1 MEKLSDISLVTK
13 VVMLHDR
20 KSFDL
25 LVRKY
30 QSPIRGFFLRQTLG
44 DAQLSDDL
52 AQDTFVKAYTHLSGF
67 RGTASFS
74 TWLYR
79 IAYNVF
85 YDYLRTRKETDS
97 LETLRVDAQYSTQQ
111 NDIGRHMDIYRAL
124 NMLKETERTCITLF
138 YMEDQ
143 SIEKIADIT
152 GYPTGTV
159 KSHLSRAKE
168 KMATYL
174 KQNGYDGKQ

>member
-67 RGTASFS
+67 RVLFSLSSFRASS
-74 TWLYR
+74 EVAL
-79 IAYNVF
+79 
-85 YDYLRTRKETDS
+85 LTDRPNRRMGR
-97 LETLRVDAQYSTQQ
+97 LE
-111 NDIGRHMDIYRAL
+111 
-124 NMLKETERTCITLF
+124 E
-138 YMEDQ
+138 
-143 SIEKIADIT
+143 
-152 GYPTGTV
+152 
-159 KSHLSRAKE
+159 
-168 KMATYL
+168 
-174 KQNGYDGKQ
+174 

>member
-1 MEKLSDISLVTK
+1 
-13 VVMLHDR
+13 MLHDR

-79 IAYNVF
+79 LVNNAAI
-85 YDYLRTRKETDS
+85 DYLRREKRHRDTGDVDD
-97 LETLRVDAQYSTQQ
+97 LELPDGDPSPQELAELTADKPCC
-111 NDIGRHMDIYRAL
+111 RAASRCPA
-124 NMLKETERTCITLF
+124 N
-138 YMEDQ
+138 
-143 SIEKIADIT
+143 A
-152 GYPTGTV
+152 TV
-159 KSHLSRAKE
+159 TANVSAC
-168 KMATYL
+168 TW
-174 KQNGYDGKQ
+174 

>member
-25 LVRKY
+25 LVKKY

-52 AQDTFVKAYTHLSGF
+52 AQDTFVKTYTHLGSF
-67 RGTASFS
+67 KGTANFS

-79 IAYNVF
+79 IAVMPVMFIPAAVGLIDSWQAIGNSWMQYIVVTVVSTF
-85 YDYLRTRKETDS
+85 VVMGVAGWITQMVIRKNRIKAQQAKAAES
-97 LETLRVDAQYSTQQ
+97 LASVEVSENKTE
-111 NDIGRHMDIYRAL
+111 
-124 NMLKETERTCITLF
+124 KE
-138 YMEDQ
+138 
-143 SIEKIADIT
+143 
-152 GYPTGTV
+152 
-159 KSHLSRAKE
+159 AK
-168 KMATYL
+168 K
-174 KQNGYDGKQ
+174 

>member
-13 VVMLHDR
+13 VVMLPDR

-67 RGTASFS
+67 RVQPAFPLGFIVSPIMCGMIIPAVIRKR
-74 TWLYR
+74 R
-79 IAYNVF
+79 I
-85 YDYLRTRKETDS
+85 
-97 LETLRVDAQYSTQQ
+97 
-111 NDIGRHMDIYRAL
+111 
-124 NMLKETERTCITLF
+124 
-138 YMEDQ
+138 
-143 SIEKIADIT
+143 SIRRRLPDRMRRE
-152 GYPTGTV
+152 
-159 KSHLSRAKE
+159 
-168 KMATYL
+168 
-174 KQNGYDGKQ
+174 

>member
-79 IAYNVF
+79 IAYNVW
-85 YDYLRTRKETDS
+85 YDYTRSHKETQDIDTPAVS
-97 LETLRVDAQYSTQQ
+97 NRNAQ
-111 NDIGRHMDIYRAL
+111 GAHAGLKMDLMKAL
-124 NMLKETERTCITLF
+124 QILGENERTCITLQL
-138 YMEDQ
+138 MDGL
-143 SIEKIADIT
+143 SIDKIAEVT
-152 GYPTGTV
+152 GMAQGTI
-159 KSHLSRAKE
+159 KSHLSRGKQKLAS
-168 KMATYL
+168 YL
-174 KQNGYDGKQ
+174 KQNGYDR

>member
-25 LVRKY
+25 LVKKY

-52 AQDTFVKAYTHLSGF
+52 AQDTFVKAYTHLASF
-67 RGTASFS
+67 KGTANFP

-79 IAYNVF
+79 IAYNVW
-85 YDYLRTRKETDS
+85 YD
-97 LETLRVDAQYSTQQ
+97 
-111 NDIGRHMDIYRAL
+111 
-124 NMLKETERTCITLF
+124 
-138 YMEDQ
+138 
-143 SIEKIADIT
+143 
-152 GYPTGTV
+152 
-159 KSHLSRAKE
+159 
-168 KMATYL
+168 
-174 KQNGYDGKQ
+174 

>member
-1 MEKLSDISLVTK
+1 MEKLSDLSLVTK

-44 DAQLSDDL
+44 DGQLSDDL
-52 AQDTFVKAYTHLSGF
+52 AQDTFVKAYTHLASF

-79 IAYNVF
+79 IAYNAW
-85 YDYLRTRKETDS
+85 YDYTRSHKETQDIDTLVVS
-97 LETLRVDAQYSTQQ
+97 RQNSQGAPAGLKMDLLKALEILSE
-111 NDIGRHMDIYRAL
+111 N
-124 NMLKETERTCITLF
+124 ERTCVTLQL
-138 YMEDQ
+138 MDGLP
-143 SIEKIADIT
+143 IEKISEIT
-152 GYPTGTV
+152 SMAQGTV
-159 KSHLSRAKE
+159 KSHLSRG
-168 KMATYL
+168 KMKLANYL
-174 KQNGYDGKQ
+174 RQNGYERK

>member
-79 IAYNVF
+79 IAYNVW
-85 YDYLRTRKETDS
+85 YDLPAVIRRRRTSIR
-97 LETLRVDAQYSTQQ
+97 LPFPVRM
-111 NDIGRHMDIYRAL
+111 HRAP
-124 NMLKETERTCITLF
+124 MP
-138 YMEDQ
+138 D
-143 SIEKIADIT
+143 
-152 GYPTGTV
+152 
-159 KSHLSRAKE
+159 
-168 KMATYL
+168 
-174 KQNGYDGKQ
+174 

>member
-67 RGTASFS
+67 RVQPLSPPGSTASPIM
-74 TWLYR
+74 YGMIIPAVIR
-79 IAYNVF
+79 RR
-85 YDYLRTRKETDS
+85 RTSIR
-97 LETLRVDAQYSTQQ
+97 LPFPVRM
-111 NDIGRHMDIYRAL
+111 HRAP
-124 NMLKETERTCITLF
+124 MP
-138 YMEDQ
+138 D
-143 SIEKIADIT
+143 
-152 GYPTGTV
+152 
-159 KSHLSRAKE
+159 
-168 KMATYL
+168 
-174 KQNGYDGKQ
+174 

>member
-52 AQDTFVKAYTHLSGF
+52 AQDTFVKAWTNLDKF
-67 RGTASFS
+67 RGESKLS

-79 IAYNVF
+79 IATNESLSF
-85 YDYLRTRKETDS
+85 LQQQRTTVDIDTPDTDQTLQ
-97 LETLRVDAQYSTQQ
+97 LEGDAYF
-111 NDIGRHMDIYRAL
+111 DGD
-124 NMLKETERTCITLF
+124 ETEQMLQQAVASLPDKQRVVFIMKYFQEMKYEEMSDILQTSVGALKASYHIAA
-138 YMEDQ
+138 Q
-143 SIEKIADIT
+143 KIEEYFHEHD
-152 GYPTGTV
+152 
-159 KSHLSRAKE
+159 
-168 KMATYL
+168 
-174 KQNGYDGKQ
+174 

>member
-52 AQDTFVKAYTHLSGF
+52 AQDTFDIDTPAVARQNAQGVNTGLKMDLLNALRILSE
-67 RGTASFS
+67 
-74 TWLYR
+74 
-79 IAYNVF
+79 N
-85 YDYLRTRKETDS
+85 
-97 LETLRVDAQYSTQQ
+97 
-111 NDIGRHMDIYRAL
+111 
-124 NMLKETERTCITLF
+124 ERTCITLQL
-138 YMEDQ
+138 MDGL
-143 SIEKIADIT
+143 SIDKIAEVT
-152 GYPTGTV
+152 GMAQGTI
-159 KSHLSRAKE
+159 KSHLSRGKQKLAS
-168 KMATYL
+168 YL
-174 KQNGYDGKQ
+174 KKNGYDR